1 MIIARPANSKTAL
14 IRRELT
20 PAQQSIIIASM
31 RRFLSISRQI
41 LSTTIVLL
49 LATVLLGA
57 SVVPPGDK
65 IERVR
70 AFTRDIEF
78 NYITWTINALGV
90 KLEQSALQTSKYLP
104 APKSRELVLEYLDL
118 ISLIQGRESLLSGI
132 YADPNISDPFAASQV
147 VRDELD
153 QLYAR
158 RAELAPLVESILQDQ
173 VSQVVADMGLGTG
186 GQPIPP
192 VLYHSTALPLAL
204 IVSPRD
210 TIRQDANISLNPD
223 LSLEERV
230 ALEDKV
236 DKALNVSSLV
246 VGVGGIGMYPTMV
259 MQTDDINWLS
269 EVVAHEWTHNFLSLR
284 PLGMNY
290 LTSPELRTM
299 NETAASIA
307 GKEISQVLMER
318 FYPELLPPP
327 APPSP
332 PASEAPSPTEPAPFD
347 FRAEMRETRVTVD
360 RLLAENRIEEAE
372 EYMELRRQ
380 FFWEN
385 GYRIRKLNQAY
396 FAFYGAYADQPGGAA
411 GEDPVGAAV
420 RQLRA
425 QSPSL
430 ASFLKQISWMSS
442 FEQLQRT
449 LQNRNPHG

>member
-1 MIIARPANSKTAL
+1 M
-14 IRRELT
+14 
-20 PAQQSIIIASM
+20 
-31 RRFLSISRQI
+31 
-41 LSTTIVLL
+41 
-49 LATVLLGA
+49 
-57 SVVPPGDK
+57 PPGDK

-104 APKSRELVLEYLDL
+104 ASKSRELVLEYLDL
-118 ISLIQGRESLLSGI
+118 ISLIQGRESLLAGI

-158 RAELAPLVESILQDQ
+158 RAEVAPLVEAILQDQ

-230 ALEDKV
+230 ALEEKV